1 VRSIVSLAASK
12 ARKVAN
18 EAGREPLGKQ
28 GIRWAMS
35 YHEEQESIESLKVW
49 WAKWGN
55 ATTWIVLVVLLAA
68 AAWNGWNFWQRRQAA
83 EAAVLYDQVQQAVAA
98 NDKALVSRVSADMED
113 KFGGTAYAQMTA
125 LAAAKALYAAG
136 DSAGAKAQLQW
147 AIDHAKDDE
156 YKQIAKLRLSLVL
169 LDEKAYDAGLKVL
182 DDAPMDA
189 FKGLVSDRRG
199 DLLAAQG
206 KRDDARAA
214 YKVALDTLPATD
226 SSARQLVQF
235 KLDALGG

>member
-1 VRSIVSLAASK
+1 
-12 ARKVAN
+12 
-18 EAGREPLGKQ
+18 
-28 GIRWAMS
+28 MS
-35 YHEEQESIESLKVW
+35 YHDEQESLENLKHW

-55 ATTWIVLVVLLAA
+55 ATTWIVLAVLVVAA
-68 AAWNGWNFWQRRQAA
+68 GFNGWNYWQRRQAA
-83 EAAVLYDQVQQAVAA
+83 EAAVLYDQVQQAVNT
-98 NDKALVSRVSADMED
+98 NDKAKIARVASDMED

-125 LAAAKALYAAG
+125 LAAAKALYMAG
-136 DSAGAKAQLQW
+136 DSAGAKTQLQW

-182 DDAPMDA
+182 ADAPLDA
-189 FKGLVSDRRG
+189 FKGVVADRRG

-214 YKVALDTLPATD
+214 YKVALDTLPQNDT
-226 SSARQLVQF
+226 SARQLVQF
-235 KLDALGG
+235 KLDAIGG